1 MQRTLFDKIT
11 LCNGLVSSTNRI
23 IRSSTWENA
32 AGPNGEMTP
41 ELAEI
46 MLELARHHV
55 GIIGF
60 SFCFV
65 AENGRACPKQLGIE
79 TDQVAETYRKTV
91 SDIKALGSV
100 PMLQLAHGGRF
111 SITSDPVGPSST
123 ELTGFDGKPLPK
135 CREASKEDID
145 RIVKEFAAAAVRAKE
160 VGFEIIMLH
169 ACHLNL
175 ISQFLSPMYN
185 RRTDEYGGS
194 LENRARFL
202 LTIVRE
208 IKKAVGDDYP
218 IAVKLNTEDTFS
230 SELNFTIEESAQV
243 AAWLAEA
250 GVCLVEAS
258 GGGLGA
264 RFTGSR
270 PGKESVEGY
279 HKEGARLWKKA
290 IKDAGYEGKT
300 LVALVGGV
308 RSRKTAEEFLNDGT
322 CDVISVSRP
331 LIREPDIV
339 DKWMEDPEYR
349 AKCVSCNG
357 CFRLGKYGCV
367 FNQKKKK

>member
-11 LCNGLVSSTNRI
+11 LGTSSVTSQNRI
-23 IRSSTWENA
+23 MRSPTWEYS

-46 MLELARHHV
+46 MVELARHHV

-65 AENGRACPKQLGIE
+65 SEAGRLLNKQLGIQNAE
-79 TDQVAETYRKTV
+79 VAESYRKVV

-100 PMLQLAHGGRF
+100 PMLQLVHGGRF
-111 SITSDPVGPSST
+111 AMGSDRVGPSGT
-123 ELTGFDGKPLPK
+123 ELTDVNGKPLPQ

-145 RIVKEFAAAAVRAKE
+145 HLVKEFVDAAVRSRD
-160 VGFEIIMLH
+160 VGFEAVMLH
-169 ACHLNL
+169 ACHLTI
-175 ISQFLSPMYN
+175 ISQFLNPMHN
-185 RRTDEYGGS
+185 TRTDEYGGS

-208 IKKAVGDDYP
+208 MKKALGNEFP
-218 IAVKLNTEDTFS
+218 IAVKLNTDDT
-230 SELNFTIEESAQV
+230 LPAGQTLTIEESAQV

-264 RFTGSR
+264 RYRSSRTG
-270 PGKESVEGY
+270 KDAYEGF
-279 HKEGARLWKKA
+279 HREGARLWKKA

-300 LVALVGGV
+300 LVALVGGI
-308 RSRKTAEEFLNDGT
+308 RSGRTAVEFLNDGS
-322 CDVISVSRP
+322 CDVVSVARP
-331 LIREPDIV
+331 LIREPDLV
-339 DKWMEDPEYR
+339 EKWMESVDYK
-349 AKCVSCNG
+349 AKCASCNG
-357 CFRLGKYGCV
+357 CFTLEKFGCI
-367 FNQKKKK
+367 FNQKK